1 MKRRAEAAQEV
12 EGEPFFGSTVFG
24 GPAEKKTNE
33 LQRRRGNMTSAGPT
47 PLIIQ
52 IMDLL
57 EGYLDNIYA
66 VATQIFAK
74 GGPLAELAASLAI
87 SVDTVARQQQEI
99 KCLYKQINALK
110 NRGRQ
115 AASIRTL
122 PRGGLV

>member
-33 LQRRRGNMTSAGPT
+33 LQRRRGNTTSAGT
-47 PLIIQ
+47 SPLTNK

-57 EGYLDNIYA
+57 EGYLDNIAA
-66 VATQIFAK
+66 VATQTVAK
-74 GGPLAELAASLAI
+74 GIQLAELAASLEI

-99 KCLYKQINALK
+99 KRMYENINALK
-110 NRGRQ
+110 KRGTQ
-115 AASIRTL
+115 AASVGTF
-122 PRGGLV
+122 PR